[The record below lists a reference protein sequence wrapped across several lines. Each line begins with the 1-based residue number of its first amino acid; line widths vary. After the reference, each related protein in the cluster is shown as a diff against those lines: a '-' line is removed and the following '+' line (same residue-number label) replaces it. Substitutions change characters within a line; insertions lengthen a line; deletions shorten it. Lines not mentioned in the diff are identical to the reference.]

1 MILDPITKVPTNRI
15 IIKRSSPACFKRLVA
30 KSALDRWVE
39 IRSPCRKLDLSGM
52 LNHRVL
58 VTKNFD
64 LEAQSTEMKTV
75 EHDCVV
81 IGGGPGGYVAAIRA
95 AQLGMNTACVDE
107 NDVFGGTC
115 LRVGC
120 IPSKALLE
128 SSHLYHESQSA
139 LKDHGIDAGDVK
151 LDLAKMLAR
160 KDKIVSQLTGG
171 VSMLLKR
178 NKVTAYNGRGKL
190 TAVDTAAVETKD
202 GPVSIRAKN
211 IILATGSRPWTMPGV
226 ELDGDRIGD
235 STAAL
240 NYPEVPKKLV
250 VIGGGY
256 IGLELGSVW
265 NRLGSEVIVLEAM
278 DRVLAGLDHEIGQIA
293 VRTFSKQGIEFQTGK
308 WVESAKL
315 DGDQCV
321 VKCKDSDPI
330 TCDRVLLS
338 TGRVPCSDELGLE
351 GVGIET
357 DKRGFIPVDENFQ
370 TAVRGVYAIGDLIG
384 GAMLAHKASEEGIV
398 CIERISGMKSHVN
411 YDAIPAIVYTHP
423 EIASVGKTEEQL
435 KEAGVEY
442 IKGICPYGA
451 SGRAMALGDTTGRV
465 KVLADAKTDRVL
477 GVHII
482 GARAGDLI
490 AEAVA
495 AMEFGASSEDIA
507 RCCHA
512 HPTLSELMHEA
523 AMAVSKRAIHTA

>member
-1 MILDPITKVPTNRI
+1 M
-15 IIKRSSPACFKRLVA
+15 
-30 KSALDRWVE
+30 
-39 IRSPCRKLDLSGM
+39 
-52 LNHRVL
+52 
-58 VTKNFD
+58 
-64 LEAQSTEMKTV
+64 QQV
-75 EHDCVV
+75 EHDVV
-81 IGGGPGGYVAAIRA
+81 VVGGGPGGYVAAIRA
-95 AQLGMNTACVDE
+95 AQLGFNTACIDE

-128 SSHLYHESQSA
+128 SSHLYHMTHSELA
-139 LKDHGIDAGDVK
+139 EHGVDTSGVK
-151 LDLAKMLAR
+151 LDLDRMLAR

-171 VSMLLKR
+171 IAMLLKR
-178 NKVTAYNGRGKL
+178 NKITPYNGRGRL
-190 TAVDTAAVETKD
+190 TAVDTVQTSSGGKD
-202 GPVSIRAKN
+202 YSIRAKH
-211 IILATGSRPWTMPGV
+211 IILATGSRPAPMRGV
-226 ELDGDRIGD
+226 EQDGDRIGD
-235 STAAL
+235 STTAL
-240 NYPEVPKKLV
+240 SFPEVPGKLV

-265 NRLGSEVIVLEAM
+265 NRLGSEVVVLEAM
-278 DRVLAGLDHEIGQIA
+278 DRVLPGLDREIGQLA
-293 VRTFSKQGIEFQTGK
+293 AREFGKQGIEFKTGS
-308 WVESAKL
+308 WVESAVV

-321 VKCKDSDPI
+321 VKCKDADPI

-351 GVGIET
+351 AVGIET
-357 DKRGFIPVDENFQ
+357 DKRGFVPVDENLQ
-370 TAVRGVYAIGDLIG
+370 TAVEGIYAIGDLIG

-398 CIERISGMKSHVN
+398 CLERIAGMKSHVN

-435 KEAGVEY
+435 KESGVEY
-442 IKGICPYGA
+442 VKGMCPYGA
-451 SGRAMALGDTTGRV
+451 SGRALALGETSGRV
-465 KVLADAKTDRVL
+465 KLLADAKTDRVL

-490 AEAVA
+490 AEATA

-523 AMAVSKRAIHTA
+523 AMAVDKRAIHTA

>member
-1 MILDPITKVPTNRI
+1 
-15 IIKRSSPACFKRLVA
+15 
-30 KSALDRWVE
+30 
-39 IRSPCRKLDLSGM
+39 
-52 LNHRVL
+52 
-58 VTKNFD
+58 
-64 LEAQSTEMKTV
+64 MKQV

-95 AQLGMNTACVDE
+95 AQLGLNTACIDE

-128 SSHLYHESQSA
+128 SSHLYHESTSSMHE
-139 LKDHGIDAGDVK
+139 HGIEIGQVK
-151 LDLAKMLAR
+151 LDLAAMLAR

-171 VSMLLKR
+171 ISMLLKR
-178 NKVTAYNGRGKL
+178 NKVTGYQGRGKL
-190 TAVDTAAVETKD
+190 TAVDTVEAATSD
-202 GPVSIRAKN
+202 GPISIRAKH
-211 IILATGSRPWTMPGV
+211 IILATGSRPATMRGI
-226 ELDGDRIGD
+226 EMDGDRIGD

-240 NYPEVPKKLV
+240 NYPEVPKRLV

-265 NRLGSEVIVLEAM
+265 SRLGSEVIVLEAM
-278 DRVLAGLDHEIGQIA
+278 DRVLAGLDQEIGQIA
-293 VRTFSKQGIEFQTGK
+293 VRTFTKQGIEFRTGS
-308 WVESAKL
+308 WVESATT
-315 DGDQCV
+315 DGTKCV
-321 VKCKDSDPI
+321 VKCKDSEPI
-330 TCDRVLLS
+330 ECDRVLMS
-338 TGRVPCSDELGLE
+338 TGRVPCSNDLGLE
-351 GVGIET
+351 AVGIET
-357 DKRGFIPVDENFQ
+357 DKRGFVPVDENWQ
-370 TAVRGVYAIGDLIG
+370 TAVRGIYAIGDLIG

-398 CIERISGMKSHVN
+398 CIERITGMKSHVN
-411 YDAIPAIVYTHP
+411 YDAIPAVVYTHP

-435 KEAGVEY
+435 KEAGIEY

-465 KVLADAKTDRVL
+465 KLLADAKTDRVL

-482 GARAGDLI
+482 GAHAGDLI

-495 AMEFGASSEDIA
+495 AMEFGATSEDIA

>member
-1 MILDPITKVPTNRI
+1 M
-15 IIKRSSPACFKRLVA
+15 S
-30 KSALDRWVE
+30 
-39 IRSPCRKLDLSGM
+39 
-52 LNHRVL
+52 
-58 VTKNFD
+58 
-64 LEAQSTEMKTV
+64 TV

-95 AQLGMNTACVDE
+95 AQLGMNTACIDE

-128 SSHLYHESQSA
+128 SSHLYEESKSHFG
-139 LKDHGIDAGDVK
+139 DHGINVPEVQ
-151 LDLAKMLAR
+151 LDLQTMLAR

-178 NKVTAYNGRGKL
+178 NKVTMYQGRGKL
-190 TAVDTAAVETKD
+190 VAVDEVE
-202 GPVSIRAKN
+202 VSGKSSARLRAKN
-211 IILATGSRPWTMPGV
+211 IILATGSRPATMRGI
-226 ELDGDRIGD
+226 ELDGKLIGD

-240 NYPEVPKKLV
+240 NYDSVPETLV

-265 NRLGSEVIVLEAM
+265 SRLGSKVIVLEAM

-293 VRTFSKQGIEFQTGK
+293 VRTFTKQGLEFRTGS
-308 WVESAKL
+308 WVESATVENGKCIV
-315 DGDQCV
+315 Q
-321 VKCKDSDPI
+321 CKDSEPI
-330 TCDRVLLS
+330 HCDRVLLS
-338 TGRVPCSDELGLE
+338 TGRVPCSDDLGLE
-351 GVGIET
+351 LVGVET
-357 DKRGFIPVDENFQ
+357 DKRGFIPVDENYQ
-370 TAVRGVYAIGDLIG
+370 TAVKGLYAIGDLIG

-398 CIERISGMKSHVN
+398 CVERLTGMKSHVN
-411 YDAIPAIVYTHP
+411 YDAIPAVVYTNP

-435 KEAGVEY
+435 KEAGIEY

-451 SGRAMALGDTTGRV
+451 SGRAMALGDTNGRV

-523 AMAVSKRAIHTA
+523 ALAVSKRAIHTA

>member
-1 MILDPITKVPTNRI
+1 M
-15 IIKRSSPACFKRLVA
+15 
-30 KSALDRWVE
+30 
-39 IRSPCRKLDLSGM
+39 
-52 LNHRVL
+52 
-58 VTKNFD
+58 
-64 LEAQSTEMKTV
+64 QSH
-75 EHDCVV
+75 EHDVV
-81 IGGGPGGYVAAIRA
+81 VVGGGPGGYVAAIRA
-95 AQLGMNTACVDE
+95 AQLGFNTACIDE
-107 NDVFGGTC
+107 NEQLGGTC

-128 SSHLYHESQSA
+128 SSHLYHVAQAEME
-139 LKDHGIDAGDVK
+139 DHGVAAAGVK

-160 KDKIVSQLTGG
+160 KDKIVGQLTGG

-178 NKVTAYNGRGKL
+178 NKVTVYQGRGRM
-190 TAVDTAAVETKD
+190 AGVDTVEVSTAKGDIQLKTKHT
-202 GPVSIRAKN
+202 
-211 IILATGSRPWTMPGV
+211 ILATGSRPAPMKGIEQDGV
-226 ELDGDRIGD
+226 RIGD
-235 STAAL
+235 STMAL
-240 NYPEVPKKLV
+240 NFKEVPKRLV

-265 NRLGSEVIVLEAM
+265 SRLGSEVIVLEAM
-278 DRVLAGLDHEIGQIA
+278 DRVLPGLDHEIGQLA
-293 VRTFSKQGIEFQTGK
+293 AREFKKQGIEFRTGS
-308 WVESAKL
+308 WVEGAVVE
-315 DGDQCV
+315 GDKCV
-321 VKCKDSDPI
+321 VRCKDAEPI
-330 TCDRVLLS
+330 ECDAVLLS
-338 TGRVPCSDELGLE
+338 TGRIPCSDELGLE
-351 GVGIET
+351 SLGIET
-357 DKRGFIPVDENFQ
+357 DRRGFVPVDENLQ
-370 TAVRGVYAIGDLIG
+370 TAVKGVYAIGDLNG

-398 CIERISGMKSHVN
+398 CVERISGMKSHVN

-451 SGRAMALGDTTGRV
+451 SGRALALGDTSGRV
-465 KVLADAKTDRVL
+465 KVLAHAKTDRVL

-490 AEAVA
+490 AEATA
-495 AMEFGASSEDIA
+495 AMEFGATSEDIA